1 MKITEFRFTFQLTE
15 DLHILSATP
24 FFTIASDIFRSDIE
38 LIDQT
43 DIMIIWFPSE
53 SALKGL
59 LIKIG
64 FSELKTRLFSEL

>member
-43 DIMIIWFPSE
+43 DIMII
-53 SALKGL
+53 
-59 LIKIG
+59 
-64 FSELKTRLFSEL
+64 